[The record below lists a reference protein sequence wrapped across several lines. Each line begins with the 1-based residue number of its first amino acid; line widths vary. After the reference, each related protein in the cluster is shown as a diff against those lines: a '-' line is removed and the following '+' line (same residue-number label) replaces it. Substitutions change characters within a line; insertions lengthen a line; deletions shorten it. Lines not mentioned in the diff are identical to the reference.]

1 LLTPSKQHGIQV
13 TKMELTVDQALRQG
27 IAAHTEGKLQDAERL
42 YRAILQAQP
51 KHPDANHN
59 LGVLAVAAGKHLDA
73 VPLFML
79 ALDANPKIEQ
89 FWLSYIDVLMRLE
102 RVYDAKQVLADAKEA
117 GFTSQKLSVLRQRI
131 QQSPAENNKNARK
144 ALTLSE
150 KRKQVA
156 DKKKIRKTSKASTS
170 TAPSQERM
178 NSLIGHYQSGRFTEA
193 EKLARLL
200 TKEFPKHPF
209 GWKAFGLVL
218 KHTGRLD
225 ESLLPMQKS
234 VELSPLDAEAI
245 GNLGV
250 TLQELGRLKEAE
262 VSCRQAIALEAGAY
276 LQHNNLGNTLKKLGR
291 LDESEASFRQ
301 AIALKPDYAE
311 AHSNLGGT
319 LSDQGR
325 LDEAEASYK
334 QAIALKP
341 DFAEA
346 HSNLGVLF
354 FESRRYDQA
363 AKHFEQ
369 GDTHLS
375 KRYAIQCSYLQDEAS
390 IFNGKYD
397 LLVSEGEINAVIG
410 SLGVRSELEYGTKKA
425 NPFCNEPFRY
435 VVRTDLRTQYEF
447 EKIFVQTAREV
458 LADSEVSF
466 KAQGLLTNGIQT
478 AGNIFVQGNVPQTE
492 IENIIRTE
500 IEKYRIKFKDSDE
513 GFIKKWPTAYDI
525 KGWLVCM
532 QSGGKLHPHMHDRG
546 WITGSV
552 YINVPPKS
560 KADSGNLVLCLRD
573 GDHPLVPGQQSSI
586 DVVTGSLC
594 LFPSSLHHYT
604 VPFDE
609 NEERIVLAF
618 DVVPKAIPS
627 NSTTQ
632 ILE

>member
-1 LLTPSKQHGIQV
+1 LLTPSKQHGMQV
-13 TKMELTVDQALRQG
+13 TQMELTVDQALLQG
-27 IAAHTEGKLQDAERL
+27 IAAHQEGKLQDAERL
-42 YRAILQAQP
+42 YRAILQALP

-102 RVYDAKQVLADAKEA
+102 RFYDAKQVLADAKEA
-117 GFTSQKLSVLRQRI
+117 GFTSQKLSVLHERI

-150 KRKQVA
+150 KRKQLA

-178 NSLIGHYQSGRFTEA
+178 NSLIVHYQSGRFTEA
-193 EKLARLL
+193 EKLAALL

-218 KHTGRLD
+218 QHTGRLD

-262 VSCRQAIALEAGAY
+262 VSYRQAIALEAGAY

-301 AIALKPDYAE
+301 AIALMPDYAE

-334 QAIALKP
+334 KAIALKP

-346 HSNLGVLF
+346 HSNLGLLF
-354 FESRRYDQA
+354 FESMRYDQA

-369 GDTHLS
+369 GDTQLS
-375 KRYAIQCSYLQDEAS
+375 KRHAIQCSYLQDEAS
-390 IFNGKYD
+390 VFNGKYD

-410 SLGVRSELEYGTKKA
+410 SLGVRSEFEYGTKKA
-425 NPFCNEPFRY
+425 NPFCNDPFKY

-447 EKIFVQTAREV
+447 ENIFVQTAREV

-466 KAQGLLTNGIQT
+466 KVQGHLTNGVQT

-532 QSGGKLHPHMHDRG
+532 QSGGKLHPHMHASG

-573 GDHPLVPGQQSSI
+573 GDHPLVSGQQSSI

>member
-1 LLTPSKQHGIQV
+1 
-13 TKMELTVDQALRQG
+13 
-27 IAAHTEGKLQDAERL
+27 
-42 YRAILQAQP
+42 
-51 KHPDANHN
+51 
-59 LGVLAVAAGKHLDA
+59 LG
-73 VPLFML
+73 
-79 ALDANPKIEQ
+79 N
-89 FWLSYIDVLMRLE
+89 
-102 RVYDAKQVLADAKEA
+102 
-117 GFTSQKLSVLRQRI
+117 
-131 QQSPAENNKNARK
+131 
-144 ALTLSE
+144 
-150 KRKQVA
+150 
-156 DKKKIRKTSKASTS
+156 
-170 TAPSQERM
+170 
-178 NSLIGHYQSGRFTEA
+178 
-193 EKLARLL
+193 
-200 TKEFPKHPF
+200 
-209 GWKAFGLVL
+209 
-218 KHTGRLD
+218 
-225 ESLLPMQKS
+225 
-234 VELSPLDAEAI
+234 
-245 GNLGV
+245 
-250 TLQELGRLKEAE
+250 TLQELGRLDEAE
-262 VSCRQAIALEAGAY
+262 
-276 LQHNNLGNTLKKLGR
+276 
-291 LDESEASFRQ
+291 ASIKQ

-311 AHSNLGGT
+311 AHYNLGNT
-319 LSDQGR
+319 LQELGK
-325 LDEAEASYK
+325 LDEAEASYG

-346 HSNLGVLF
+346 HSNLGLLF
-354 FESRRYDQA
+354 FESMRYDQA

-369 GDTHLS
+369 GDTQLS

-410 SLGVRSELEYGTKKA
+410 SLGVRSEFEYGTKKA
-425 NPFCNEPFRY
+425 NPFCNDPFKY

-447 EKIFVQTAREV
+447 ENIFVQTAREV

-466 KAQGLLTNGIQT
+466 KVQGHLTNGVQT

-532 QSGGKLHPHMHDRG
+532 QSGGKLHPHMHDSG

-573 GDHPLVPGQQSSI
+573 GDHPLVSGQQSSI

-618 DVVPKAIPS
+618 DVVPKAMPS